1 MRRRHKE
8 EEGTARPEAETALLG
23 KAHLPDA
30 NDQRALRRRKIQVVA
45 AVQGGMI
52 TLPQAL
58 ERFSLSVE
66 EFLQWER
73 DVGKD
78 VARKRLAHKKR
89 RARRY

>member
-1 MRRRHKE
+1 
-8 EEGTARPEAETALLG
+8 
-23 KAHLPDA
+23 
-30 NDQRALRRRKIQVVA
+30 
-45 AVQGGMI
+45 
-52 TLPQAL
+52 
-58 ERFSLSVE
+58 VE